1 MTQPSA
7 ETGRRIAIVGLLLA
21 LVVPPAGAVLSSAVL
36 IRARRTGRNDP
47 AALAGI
53 IIGTIGTLVFVAA
66 TWYVLQVLGGQVG
79 ACAELGPG
87 THQQGLFT
95 YQCGGT

>member
-1 MTQPSA
+1 VNQTPDTS
-7 ETGRRIAIVGLLLA
+7 RRAAVVGLVLA
-21 LVVPPAGAVLSSAVL
+21 LVVPPAGAVLSSVVL
-36 IRARRTGRNDP
+36 IRARRTGRKEP

-53 IIGTIGTLVFVAA
+53 IIGTIGTLVFIAA
-66 TWYVLQVLGGQVG
+66 TLYVLQVLGGQIG

-95 YQCGGT
+95 YECGGS